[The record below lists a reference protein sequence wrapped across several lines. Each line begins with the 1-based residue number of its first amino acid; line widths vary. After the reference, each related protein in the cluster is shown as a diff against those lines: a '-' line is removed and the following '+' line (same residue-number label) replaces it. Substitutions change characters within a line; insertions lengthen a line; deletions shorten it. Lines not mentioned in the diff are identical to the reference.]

1 MEEESKKDLKRT
13 LTILFIVIGIAVLG
27 IVVSMQDSGIT
38 AATVSSSGFSGGFS
52 WFTAIAAIAVA
63 IIIIIA
69 AVFLVKLNR

>member
-38 AATVSSSGFSGGFS
+38 AAVVSSSGFSGEFS
-52 WFTAIAAIAVA
+52 WFAAIAAIAVA
-63 IIIIIA
+63 IVIVIA
-69 AVFLVKLNR
+69 AVFLVRLNR